1 MNQIAPLLHPVAE
14 LSPLE
19 SLIQQIITALQAP
32 PETGLP
38 VAAVTTMRER
48 FMELLV
54 LSLASLYGKT
64 PIPASPF
71 DRAMMRS
78 ITVGLDDNDAG
89 KLSKSTDDWIRLE
102 GIVRVQEGAKNYTLN
117 RMSLAVLST
126 MTSQGVLG
134 EVMEGV
140 ASVYTNPGP
149 SQQLRLVTRDLG
161 AYFMT
166 RLGRGG

>member
-1 MNQIAPLLHPVAE
+1 MSTEHSA
-14 LSPLE
+14 LE
-19 SLIQQIITALQAP
+19 TLIQQVMAALQAP
-32 PETGLP
+32 PGPEAP
-38 VAAVTTMRER
+38 SPINISMRER
-48 FMELLV
+48 FMELLI

-71 DRAMMRS
+71 DRAMMRT

-89 KLSKSTDDWIRLE
+89 KFTTKTDDWIRLE
-102 GIVRVQEGAKNYTLN
+102 GLVRVQEGAKNYSLN

-134 EVMEGV
+134 EVMERI
-140 ASVYTNPGP
+140 ASVYASPGP
-149 SQQLRLVTRDLG
+149 SQQLRVVTRNLG

-166 RLGRGG
+166 RLGRGN